1 MRMMLIDKY
10 LIKQFLL
17 SMIFALI
24 TFLAIFIIVD
34 LMEHIDEFIDYDVPL
49 LIILKYYL
57 SFLPQMIRYMTPI
70 SVLLAALFVTGKL
83 SDLNEVTAL
92 KASGMSL
99 YRYMAPFI
107 VTAIIISLF
116 SIYFGGYVSPMANK
130 VKVSIERNYM
140 DWGTIRS
147 GSNIFFQDSKTRIV
161 TIASYN
167 VISEQANIV
176 SIQDFNQNN
185 FSQMISRIDAKK
197 MKYDSSS
204 ASWSLMNG
212 VQRHFTDFS
221 EKSTKFDE
229 IKIDDLNFS
238 PKDIIKKQIK
248 NEEMTL
254 TELAELAEE
263 QLLAGTSPKRV
274 QIEFHSRIAFAFASI
289 ITVLFGLP
297 LSTNKR
303 KGGLALQFGINLI
316 ITFAYLVFM
325 SISQAFGKNGV
336 MSPILTGWF
345 ANIVFFCAAILNII
359 RAPK

>member
-1 MRMMLIDKY
+1 MLIIDKY

-17 SMIFALI
+17 TILFALL
-24 TFLAIFIIVD
+24 TFLAIFILVD
-34 LMEHIDEFIDYDVPL
+34 LMEHIDEFIDNDIPL
-49 LIILKYYL
+49 LIILKYYAV
-57 SFLPQMIRYMTPI
+57 FLPQMIRYMTPI

-107 VTAIIISLF
+107 ITTVFISLF
-116 SIYFGGYVSPMANK
+116 SVYFGGFVSPIANK
-130 VKVSIERNYM
+130 IKVGIEREYM
-140 DWGTIRS
+140 KVGTIRS
-147 GSNIFFQDSKTRIV
+147 GNNIFFQDSPTRIV
-161 TIASYN
+161 TIASFN
-167 VISEQANIV
+167 VNSGQANII
-176 SIQDFNQNN
+176 SIQDFNPNN
-185 FSQMISRIDAKK
+185 ITEMLNRIDARK
-197 MKYDSSS
+197 MKFNDSSGT
-204 ASWSLMNG
+204 WTLFNG
-212 VQRHFTDFS
+212 VERQFANLEQTHSTFDKRKMENLHF
-221 EKSTKFDE
+221 
-229 IKIDDLNFS
+229 L
-238 PKDIIKKQIK
+238 PKDVINKQIK

-254 TELAELAEE
+254 TELSNLAEE
-263 QLLAGTSPKRV
+263 QLRAGNNPKRF

-336 MSPILTGWF
+336 MSPILTGWL
-345 ANIVFFCAAILNII
+345 ANIIFFVAAMLNIA

>member
-1 MRMMLIDKY
+1 MLLIDKY
-10 LIKQFLL
+10 LTKQFLL
-17 SMIFALI
+17 TIVFALF

-34 LMEHIDEFIDYDVPL
+34 IMEHLDEFIEYDVPFH
-49 LIILKYYL
+49 IILKYYIV
-57 SFLPQMIRYMTPI
+57 FLPQMIRYMTPI

-92 KASGMSL
+92 KASGVSL

-107 VTAIIISLF
+107 SMAILISFFSLF
-116 SIYFGGYVSPMANK
+116 FGGYVSPAANK
-130 VKVSIERNYM
+130 IKVSIERNYM

-147 GSNIFFQDSKTRIV
+147 GNNIYFQDTKTRIV
-161 TIASYN
+161 SISSYN
-167 VISEQANIV
+167 VKSERANIV
-176 SIQDFNQNN
+176 SIQDFNPNDYTQI
-185 FSQMISRIDAKK
+185 ISRIDAKK
-197 MKYDSSS
+197 MIYDSSS
-204 ASWSLMNG
+204 ASWTLFDG
-212 VQRHFTDFS
+212 VQRHFANLS
-221 EKSTKFDE
+221 ETSENFDKLTLDNLHF
-229 IKIDDLNFS
+229 I

-254 TELAELAEE
+254 TELSELADE
-263 QLLAGTSPKRV
+263 QLLAGTDPKRV

-316 ITFAYLVFM
+316 ITFIYLVFM

-336 MSPILTGWF
+336 MSPMLTGWL
-345 ANIVFFCAAILNII
+345 ANIVFFFAAILNIV

>member
-1 MRMMLIDKY
+1 MLIIDKY

-17 SMIFALI
+17 TILFALL
-24 TFLAIFIIVD
+24 TFLAIFILVD
-34 LMEHIDEFIDYDVPL
+34 LMEHIDEFIDNDMSL
-49 LIILKYYL
+49 LIILKYYAV
-57 SFLPQMIRYMTPI
+57 FLPQMIRYMTPI

-107 VTAIIISLF
+107 ITTIFISLF
-116 SIYFGGYVSPMANK
+116 SVYFGGFVSPIANK
-130 VKVSIERNYM
+130 IKVGIEREYM
-140 DWGTIRS
+140 KFGTIRS
-147 GSNIFFQDSKTRIV
+147 GNNIFFQDTPTRIV
-161 TIASYN
+161 TIASFN
-167 VISEQANIV
+167 VKSGQANII
-176 SIQDFNQNN
+176 SIQDFNPNN
-185 FSQMISRIDAKK
+185 ITEMLNRIDAKK
-197 MKYDSSS
+197 MKFNDSLGT
-204 ASWSLMNG
+204 WTLYNG
-212 VQRHFTDFS
+212 VERHFTNLEQTHKIF
-221 EKSTKFDE
+221 KSRKMENLHF
-229 IKIDDLNFS
+229 L
-238 PKDIIKKQIK
+238 PKDVINKQIK

-254 TELAELAEE
+254 TELDNLAEE
-263 QLLAGTSPKRV
+263 QLRAGNNPKRF

-336 MSPILTGWF
+336 MSPILTGWL
-345 ANIVFFCAAILNII
+345 ANIIFFIAAMLNIA

>member
-1 MRMMLIDKY
+1 MLIIDKY

-17 SMIFALI
+17 TILFALL
-24 TFLAIFIIVD
+24 TFLAIFIIID
-34 LMEHIDEFIDYDVPL
+34 LMEHIDEFIDYDVPM
-49 LIILKYYL
+49 LIILKYYIV
-57 SFLPQMIRYMTPI
+57 FLPQMIRYMTPI

-107 VTAIIISLF
+107 IATIFISIF
-116 SIYFGGYVSPMANK
+116 STFFGGYISPAANK
-130 VKVSIERNYM
+130 IKVGIERTYM

-147 GSNIFFQDSKTRIV
+147 GNNIFFQDSKTRIV
-161 TIASYN
+161 TISSYN
-167 VISEQANIV
+167 VNTEQANIV
-176 SIQDFNQNN
+176 SIQDFNPNN
-185 FSQMISRIDAKK
+185 ITQMLSRIDTKK
-197 MKYDSSS
+197 MQYDTLT
-204 ASWSLMNG
+204 ASWTLIDG
-212 VQRHFTDFS
+212 VQRNFTNS
-221 EKSTKFDE
+221 TEKAIKFDQ
-229 IKIDDLNFS
+229 IKLDNLHFI
-238 PKDIIKKQIK
+238 PKDIINKQIK

-254 TELAELAEE
+254 SELHQLAKEELN
-263 QLLAGTSPKRV
+263 AGNDPTRIN
-274 QIEFHSRIAFAFASI
+274 IEFHSRIAFAFASI

-303 KGGLALQFGINLI
+303 KGGLALQFGINLV
-316 ITFAYLVFM
+316 ITFTYLVFM

-345 ANIVFFCAAILNII
+345 ANIVFFIAALLNIA